1 VTHVD
6 TDALVLRHVKQ
17 GDTSHVVT
25 LLTRDGGKI
34 AVMAKGSRKPG
45 SKIGPGLG
53 LFHRAR
59 IRYRERPNR
68 DLVFLD
74 SCELATSYD
83 TLPRDVVG
91 YAVAGVCAELVDRL
105 VPDGGASPEI
115 FDLLREAFES
125 LAEVAPL
132 PAGEE
137 LRAVGLSVV
146 FELKLMDVL
155 GVAPE
160 LTGCVACG
168 DTQLESSTTLSP
180 RRGGLLCPRC
190 RAAEGGRRL
199 GTGAVAFLRSGL
211 FGELSDPLTAATP
224 PTRGALLDA
233 RGALDALLE
242 YHHHGKPAG
251 LKSRRFLD
259 GLWKK

>member
-1 VTHVD
+1 MSLVETE
-6 TDALVLRHVKQ
+6 AIVLRHVKQ

-25 LLTRDGGKI
+25 LLTRSGGKI

-45 SKIGPGLG
+45 SRIGPGLG
-53 LFHRAR
+53 LFHLAH
-59 IRYRERPNR
+59 IRYRPRANR
-68 DLVFLD
+68 DLVFLEGCD
-74 SCELATSYD
+74 LTTAFESLA
-83 TLPRDVVG
+83 RDVFG
-91 YAVAGVCAELVDRL
+91 YAAAGVCAELVDRL

-132 PAGEE
+132 PEGEE
-137 LRAVGLSVV
+137 LRAVGLPVV
-146 FELKLMDVL
+146 FQLKLMDIL
-155 GVAPE
+155 GIAPE
-160 LTGCVACG
+160 LTGCVSCG
-168 DTQLESSTTLSP
+168 DTQLDGSSSLSA

-199 GTGAVAFLRSGL
+199 GSGALGFLRAGL
-211 FGELSDPLTAATP
+211 YGELSEPLTAAARP
-224 PTRGALLDA
+224 AAVILEA

-242 YHHHGKPAG
+242 YHHHGQPAG

-259 GLWKK
+259 GLWRR